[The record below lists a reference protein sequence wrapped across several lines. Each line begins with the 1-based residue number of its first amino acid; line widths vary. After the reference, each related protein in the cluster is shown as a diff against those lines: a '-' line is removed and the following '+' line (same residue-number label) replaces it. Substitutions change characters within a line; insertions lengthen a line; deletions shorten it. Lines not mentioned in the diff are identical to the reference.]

1 MVVQQLAL
9 HTSNVGGGLDPRSIG
24 ELRSHKLY
32 FMAKKKKS
40 CRNARNLNNLENEEQ
55 SWKTYTS

>member
-1 MVVQQLAL
+1 MVQQLAL
-9 HTSNVGGGLDPRSIG
+9 HTSNAGGRLDPRSIG

-55 SWKTYTS
+55 SWRTYTS